1 MPKPIFPSE
10 LKAKKERVRELALR
24 EINFLC
30 DVLPIKSRSVRTDAL
45 TLYMK
50 LYDLGFT
57 RGRSRSCVV
66 GSILYILACS
76 YGLPIFL
83 EDILFFTQ
91 ENEQRIK
98 KCIRKICHLLKLK
111 LRLHPPQVGVIRYG
125 YELGFSAQEVS
136 RAINYARLA
145 AEKKLLSGDIKLDIA
160 VSLLLVKPEPQVLK
174 KITEKFRVDEEKL
187 KQLHLKVK
195 SKLDKFLTST
205 C

>member
-1 MPKPIFPSE
+1 
-10 LKAKKERVRELALR
+10 
-24 EINFLC
+24 
-30 DVLPIKSRSVRTDAL
+30 
-45 TLYMK
+45 
-50 LYDLGFT
+50 
-57 RGRSRSCVV
+57 
-66 GSILYILACS
+66 
-76 YGLPIFL
+76 
-83 EDILFFTQ
+83 
-91 ENEQRIK
+91 
-98 KCIRKICHLLKLK
+98 
-111 LRLHPPQVGVIRYG
+111 
-125 YELGFSAQEVS
+125 VS